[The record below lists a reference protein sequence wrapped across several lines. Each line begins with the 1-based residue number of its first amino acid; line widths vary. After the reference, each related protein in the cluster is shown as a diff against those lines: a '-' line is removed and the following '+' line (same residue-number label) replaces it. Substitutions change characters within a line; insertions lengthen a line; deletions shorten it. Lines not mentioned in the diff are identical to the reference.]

1 MKYAEVITVALEDD
15 RQLAEPGYSI
25 TANSHT
31 YWQKYAR
38 YVETKQNKPVLTIDV
53 NK

>member
-25 TANSHT
+25 TANSLT
-31 YWQKYAR
+31 YILAEICR
-38 YVETKQNKPVLTIDV
+38 I
-53 NK
+53 